1 MTGEDGATSFAS
13 DEKGLAILGYHK
25 IGAPSRGAWET
36 WYYVPESTFLD
47 HLSYLRENRW
57 RVIDLAALLRG
68 LESPDEL
75 PRRAALITFD
85 DGYKS
90 VLDVAL
96 PCLLRYGYPAVQFV
110 PTDFIG
116 GRNWFD
122 EGAEPEEDI
131 CDWDDLRELERRGV
145 SVQPHGASH
154 RRLSELDAGEREKEF
169 RRPKDVLEDGLNKA
183 VECFS
188 FPYGDGG
195 PDPPATASALN
206 RAGYRAACLY
216 AGGPN
221 RLPVADPYRLDRLA
235 VGPDTDLREALGAAR
250 ES

>member
-1 MTGEDGATSFAS
+1 MAGEGDLTGRGV
-13 DEKGLAILGYHK
+13 DERRLAILGYHK

-47 HLSYLRENRW
+47 HLGYLRENGW

-68 LESPDEL
+68 LASPGEL

-90 VLDVAL
+90 VLEVAL
-96 PCLLRYGYPAVQFV
+96 PCLLRFGYPAVHFV

-122 EGAEPEEDI
+122 GGAEPEEDI
-131 CDWDDLRELERRGV
+131 CGWDDLRELERRGV
-145 SVQPHGASH
+145 SVQPHGAAH
-154 RRLSELDAGEREKEF
+154 RRLSELDAGELEKEL
-169 RRPKDVLEDGLNKA
+169 RRPKDVLEAGLGKA

-195 PDPPATASALN
+195 PDPRATGRELH

-221 RLPVADPYRLDRLA
+221 RLPVADPYRLDRVA
-235 VGPDTDLREALGAAR
+235 VGPDTDLRTALEGA
-250 ES
+250 